1 MSNKWNRIMS
11 QGITTSDL
19 GKVKRIVA
27 HMDTVEEM
35 TLRDFKILLELPED
49 RFDIRDQNY
58 IWIKSN
64 VDIRTVDAGTKYC
77 IVCKFKQKEG

>member
-1 MSNKWNRIMS
+1 MSDKWNRIMS

-49 RFDIRDQNY
+49 RFDIR
-58 IWIKSN
+58 
-64 VDIRTVDAGTKYC
+64 TVDAGTKYC
-77 IVCKFKQKEG
+77 IVCKFKKKED

>member
-1 MSNKWNRIMS
+1 MSDKWNRIMS

-19 GKVKRIVA
+19 GKVKCIVA

-49 RFDIRDQNY
+49 RFDIRDQDY

-77 IVCKFKQKEG
+77 IVCKFKKKED